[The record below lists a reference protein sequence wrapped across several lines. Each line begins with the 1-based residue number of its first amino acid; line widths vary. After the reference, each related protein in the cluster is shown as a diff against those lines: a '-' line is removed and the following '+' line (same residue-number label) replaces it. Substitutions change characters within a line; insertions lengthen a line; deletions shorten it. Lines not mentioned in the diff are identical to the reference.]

1 MSRFIPNSKYVKS
14 RDNTWIQC
22 RKRVYLYWFKFL
34 KHAEESSEHKV
45 QWNKYRAWGGKDAV
59 MIMRFDAWW
68 EEHWKDCFGID
79 EERGTCKYPVNGN
92 PKADGIRYA
101 LLVYENLH
109 RGSNWDIAIHIQ
121 KEETRKRCPVPSFSY
136 AMEDLHTKGNMKWG
150 YERKRVRDESSRT
163 GYRIEKIDN
172 TRGEYDDKVWQ
183 NQEEKRKVQSMVGR
197 YKKQAINHLESACR
211 GEF

>member
-1 MSRFIPNSKYVKS
+1 MNMK
-14 RDNTWIQC
+14 
-22 RKRVYLYWFKFL
+22 
-34 KHAEESSEHKV
+34 
-45 QWNKYRAWGGKDAV
+45 
-59 MIMRFDAWW
+59 FDAWW
-68 EEHWKDCFGID
+68 EEYWKDCFGIY

-121 KEETRKRCPVPSFSY
+121 KEETRKRYPVPSFSY
-136 AMEDLHTKGNMKWG
+136 AMEDLDTKGNMKWG

-163 GYRIEKIDN
+163 GYRIERIDN

-197 YKKQAINHLESACR
+197 YKKQAMKHLDSVCI
-211 GEF
+211 GSF